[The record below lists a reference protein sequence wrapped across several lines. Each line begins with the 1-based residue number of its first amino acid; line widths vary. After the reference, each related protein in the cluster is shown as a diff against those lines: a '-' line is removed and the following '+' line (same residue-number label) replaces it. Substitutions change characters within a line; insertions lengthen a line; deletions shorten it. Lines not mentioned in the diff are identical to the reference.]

1 MFGPNSLLNT
11 FTPANLIGSGV
22 AADLNSAVPYT
33 NTKSME
39 MDGVGDY
46 FHAGFT
52 QAEKQAF
59 FRDSFTISFWGKF
72 NFANNGWYAFGFQNS
87 DGNTYLRM
95 MALALGGYTKPWYI
109 TGAFSSQ
116 AWNSGFIGNF
126 PSHIGDKASWI
137 HIALVIEKGASSSD
151 NNTFFLYENG
161 GLVNTGGTNASTNS
175 NMSSTTFTADPDIA
189 FGAVHHSSSGVLN
202 AADMR
207 LDEVAFF
214 DTALDATTIAAIYN
228 SGDTFDLTSANGD
241 YKSQANL
248 VRYYRLEDNLTDSTG
263 TSDGGTEGDPV
274 FSSDTPDS

>member
-1 MFGPNSLLNT
+1 MLSSDSISST
-11 FTPANLIGSGV
+11 V
-22 AADLNSAVPYT
+22 DLNKSTPYA

-46 FHAGFT
+46 FHPGFT
-52 QAEKQAF
+52 QAQKETF

-72 NFANNGWYAFGFQNS
+72 NFSNNGWYGFGFQS
-87 DGNTYLRM
+87 SSGNATMRM
-95 MALALGGYTKPWYI
+95 LMINLGGPYGAWYVD
-109 TGAFSSQ
+109 GVFNSQ
-116 AWNSGFIGNF
+116 GWNSGFQITTN
-126 PSHIGDKASWI
+126 HAGDKLAWL

-151 NNTFFLYENG
+151 NNKFFLYENG
-161 GLVNTGGTNASTNS
+161 SLLSSGASFTSNAATNAD
-175 NMSSTTFTADPDIA
+175 MSVADFTGNPDIA
-189 FGAVHHSSSGVLN
+189 FGAAHSADSGTST

-228 SGDTFDLTSANGD
+228 SGNTFDLTSANGD